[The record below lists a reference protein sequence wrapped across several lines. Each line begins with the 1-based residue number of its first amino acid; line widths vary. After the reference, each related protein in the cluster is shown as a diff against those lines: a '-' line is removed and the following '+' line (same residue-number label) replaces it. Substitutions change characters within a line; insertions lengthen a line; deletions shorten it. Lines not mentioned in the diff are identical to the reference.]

1 MKPWS
6 KLFEQKFFNTR
17 PQIVEYML
25 IVMNKSTHE
34 VNSSQILQTNKK
46 QNEIAVT
53 FLSDCIGIFNVTN
66 KTIFFWKRQLTMTI
80 SM

>member
-1 MKPWS
+1 MKQWS

-17 PQIVEYML
+17 PQIVEHKL

-34 VNSSQILQTNKK
+34 ENSSQILQTIKK

-53 FLSDCIGIFNVTN
+53 FLSGCIGIFNVTN
-66 KTIFFWKRQLTMTI
+66 KNNFFWKRQLTMTI
-80 SM
+80 SI